1 MDPSRP
7 RAPRRSAG
15 TLASAARRAAIGHRA
30 ELLAVE
36 YLEAEGLVVEAR
48 NVRCGRLEL
57 DVIAIERDVVAVIE
71 VRARGPGSWERALDS
86 IDARKRERVRRA
98 GAQLWSRLYA
108 SRAELR
114 CMRFDAI
121 AVDVTSSPPR
131 IEHVRGA
138 F

>member
-1 MDPSRP
+1 MSQ
-7 RAPRRSAG
+7 S
-15 TLASAARRAAIGHRA
+15 RAAIGRRA
-30 ELLAVE
+30 EELAVA
-36 YLEAEGLVVEAR
+36 YLEAAGLVIEGR

-57 DVIAIERDVVAVIE
+57 DVVARERDVVAVIE
-71 VRARGPGSWERALDS
+71 VRARGAGAWERPLDS
-86 IDARKRERVRRA
+86 IDAKKAERVRRA
-98 GAQLWSRLYA
+98 GALLWSRLYA

-121 AVDVTSSPPR
+121 AVDLCVDPPR